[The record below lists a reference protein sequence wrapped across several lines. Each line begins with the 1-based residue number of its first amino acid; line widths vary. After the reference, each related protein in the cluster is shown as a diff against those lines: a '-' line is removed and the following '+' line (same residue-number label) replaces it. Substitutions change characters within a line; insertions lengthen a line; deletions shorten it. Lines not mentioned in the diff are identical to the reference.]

1 MTTTTEAASPS
12 RVSAARLRSLLWERA
27 IRAWLVDLRRRG
39 YSLLTLRDYHGDM
52 AQFAHFIPVEP
63 DQVAPAHID
72 ALVPHLLQLGCG
84 DAVVRRKKAAVA
96 GFIAWKNSA
105 ERGGGTGSLVWDRMR
120 GESGE
125 DRILVGLLLFT
136 GVRLSHAGG
145 VEGRDVRLK
154 SESIT
159 FRNAWKI
166 LPLHPKL
173 RDLFLELRHE
183 FPLATYRPVI
193 PSPRGFSLH
202 ERTLHARFRRLMR
215 RIGMPRIRPEDLRR
229 EAAAHLLRQGTPDG
243 LVSAFLGRDR
253 GLPVAPRKGRFIDL
267 RCLKPRLDTFLQ
279 EVPARSDAVEATAA
293 EGVGWQG

>member
-1 MTTTTEAASPS
+1 M
-12 RVSAARLRSLLWERA
+12 
-27 IRAWLVDLRRRG
+27 VDLRRRG
-39 YSLLTLRDYHGDM
+39 YSLLTLRDYHGDL
-52 AQFAHFIPVEP
+52 AQFAHFVPVEP
-63 DQVAPAHID
+63 EQVETAHID
-72 ALVPHLLQLGCG
+72 TLVPHLLQLGCG
-84 DAVVRRKKAAVA
+84 EAVVRRKKAAVA
-96 GFIAWKNSA
+96 GFIAWKESA
-105 ERGGGTGSLVWDRMR
+105 KAGSDVGTVVWDRLR
-120 GESGE
+120 GASGE

-145 VEGRDVRLK
+145 VEGRDIRLK
-154 SESIT
+154 AESIT
-159 FRNAWKI
+159 FRNACKI

-173 RDLFLELRHE
+173 RDLFLELRHA

-215 RIGMPRIRPEDLRR
+215 KIGMPKVRPEDLRR

-279 EVPARSDAVEATAA
+279 ETAARREAPEAVATA
-293 EGVGWQG
+293 GGGWQG